1 MFTTAFAELVAAVV
15 DLRKRAGLTQR
26 QLAGAV
32 GREQNY
38 IARIETG
45 QRRVDLVEL
54 IQICRACGADPEE
67 EVRMLARKI
76 ARLLPHRRGRQP
88 GAAET

>member
-1 MFTTAFAELVAAVV
+1 MVQSMFTTAFAELVAAVV
-15 DLRKRAGLTQR
+15 DLRKRAGMTQR
-26 QLAGAV
+26 ELAQAV

-54 IQICRACGADPEE
+54 IQICRACHASPEE
-67 EVRMLARKI
+67 EVANLTRRIL
-76 ARLLPHRRGRQP
+76 RLLPEKRRRS
-88 GAAET
+88 